1 MTVPFRDSG
10 YFIPLAG
17 EQLAELLQRC
27 QSALD
32 YKHFDAHL
40 PVKHTCAAPPTPIF
54 YEFESC
60 GKKNPSDR
68 SSSSPTLP
76 SKPLRMEGEE
86 PSSGQSV
93 QTGMSSTKVKDS
105 SSSTRV
111 GLHSAK

>member
-27 QSALD
+27 LSALD

-40 PVKHTCAAPPTPIF
+40 PVKHTCGPPTPPPP
-54 YEFESC
+54 C
-60 GKKNPSDR
+60 GKKKNPSDR
-68 SSSSPTLP
+68 SSSSPTSP

-93 QTGMSSTKVKDS
+93 HTGMSSTKVKDS
-105 SSSTRV
+105 SSS
-111 GLHSAK
+111 SSQMSPPA